1 MINIFVKIDASKP
14 LIILHF
20 QKTPKV
26 YNNHENLHDICK
38 SLSHELSTNLNC
50 MTSLSNVGIMDST
63 ILESIK
69 NEYLKPIY
77 INSE

>member
-1 MINIFVKIDASKP
+1 
-14 LIILHF
+14 
-20 QKTPKV
+20 
-26 YNNHENLHDICK
+26 
-38 SLSHELSTNLNC
+38 

-63 ILESIK
+63 IIESIK